1 MRATKP
7 KAWIAW
13 SSGKDSAWAL
23 HLARQAGE
31 VEVVGMLATVTETY
45 ARVSMHGVREELL
58 EAQAKAVGLPLHQV
72 LIPAPCSNEI
82 YEAAMG
88 AALEKAKAQGVSR
101 VIFGD
106 LFLEDLRAY
115 REKRMAEIGMT
126 PLFPLWKMDTAAL
139 ARQMLGAGL
148 RAYLTCIDPRQ
159 LPSELAGHAFDLEL
173 LSKLP
178 AGVDPCGENGEF
190 HTFAWSG
197 PMFKQPIPVRRGETL
212 LREGFLFTDFYRPAN
227 R

>member
-1 MRATKP
+1 MKATKP

-58 EAQAKAVGLPLHQV
+58 EAQAEAVGLPLVRV
-72 LIPAPCSNEI
+72 LIPAPCSNEV

-88 AALEKAKAQGVSR
+88 AALGKAKAQGVSH

-106 LFLEDLRAY
+106 LFLEDLRVY

-139 ARQMLGAGL
+139 AREMLAAGL
-148 RAYLTCIDPRQ
+148 RAYLTCIDPRK
-159 LPSELAGHAFDLEL
+159 LPEELAGHAFDLEL

-212 LREGFLFTDFYRPAN
+212 LREGFLFTDLFRPSN